1 MPSAY
6 RWTLRASD
14 GATLKR
20 EARITDA
27 LADGVPPGATLKRE
41 RVTTTRGP
49 QAKRPKA
56 SEAQPPVVPRT
67 RSARPAEPM
76 PGEKIDAN
84 GNAVRDKR

>member
-6 RWTLRASD
+6 RWHLRAAD
-14 GATLKR
+14 GTTIKR

-27 LADGVPPGATLKRE
+27 LADGVPPGATLRRE
-41 RVTTTRGP
+41 RIQFSKGP
-49 QAKRPKA
+49 QAKRPKL

-67 RSARPAEPM
+67 RSARPTEPM

-84 GNAVRDKR
+84 GNAVRDKL